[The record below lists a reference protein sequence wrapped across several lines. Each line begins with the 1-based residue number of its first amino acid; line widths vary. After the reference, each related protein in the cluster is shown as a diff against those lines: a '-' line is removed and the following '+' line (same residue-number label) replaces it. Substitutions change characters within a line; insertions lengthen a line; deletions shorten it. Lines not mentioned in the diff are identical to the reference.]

1 MMPYPDDHRPQ
12 LHIDQPPHHEAEAA
26 QLAQLAHLL
35 DTIDALPDVRDLAP
49 AVRELFPESAYQVGC
64 GSSHIWLHR
73 TADHQRLA
81 LIR

>member
-1 MMPYPDDHRPQ
+1 MPDPSESPQ
-12 LHIDQPPHHEAEAA
+12 LRIEQAPQDDTEAA

-35 DTIDALPDVRDLAP
+35 YTTDAPPDVRDLAP
-49 AVRELFPESAYQVGC
+49 AVRELFPEPAYQVGC